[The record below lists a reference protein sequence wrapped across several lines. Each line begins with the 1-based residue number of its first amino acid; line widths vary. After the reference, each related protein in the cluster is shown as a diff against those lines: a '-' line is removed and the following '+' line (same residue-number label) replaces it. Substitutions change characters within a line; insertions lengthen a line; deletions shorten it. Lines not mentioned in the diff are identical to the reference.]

1 MQLRDF
7 NTYIQQLLFDY
18 DCVII
23 PGFGGLVAQPHPAQV
38 NSITKQI
45 YPRSKKIAFNQNLLT
60 NDGLLAE
67 YISRK
72 EKCTYAEAIL
82 KIQET
87 VKELQHRLTEKNTFE
102 LDGIGSFRFDAEN
115 KLIFS
120 VQKNE
125 SFLYDSYG
133 LKPVKAVPLTLVS
146 DKPKIMEKEEEIV
159 PVTADA
165 EAEPETETT
174 EEKAVRRKRKVS
186 IPFIAVS
193 VLVIAFAGLTMYL
206 ASQNA
211 TLPFLHN
218 DGSQTASFIDS
229 SSESATATTEESTT
243 AESTEAESSSSSE
256 NSTEEATE
264 TTESSPTTTSD
275 NTSSSA
281 TETSTADAGYYII
294 AGAFGVEENAEKL
307 LNTLKESGYNDA
319 QLAGKTSSGGLLRVA
334 YLKANNLNEAESKLS
349 EIKDKSLEGWI
360 LRIK

>member
-82 KIQET
+82 KILET
-87 VKELQHRLTEKNTFE
+87 VKELQHRLAEKNTFE
-102 LDGIGSFRFDAEN
+102 LDGIGSFRFDTEN

-125 SFLYDSYG
+125 SFLYDSFG
-133 LKPVKAVPLTLVS
+133 LKPVKAMPLTLVS

-229 SSESATATTEESTT
+229 SSESAATNSEESTST
-243 AESTEAESSSSSE
+243 ESTEAESSSTES
-256 NSTEEATE
+256 STEEVPA
-264 TTESSPTTTSD
+264 TTESSSASTE
-275 NTSSSA
+275 NTSSSSS
-281 TETSTADAGYYII
+281 EVSQADAGYYII

-307 LNTLKESGYNDA
+307 LSTLKESGYNDA

-334 YLKANNLNEAESKLS
+334 YLKADNLNEAETKLS

-360 LRIK
+360 LKIR

>member
-87 VKELQHRLTEKNTFE
+87 VKELQHRLAEKNTFE
-102 LDGIGSFRFDAEN
+102 LNGIGSFRFDAEN

-133 LKPVKAVPLTLVS
+133 LKPVKAVPLNLVS

-218 DGSQTASFIDS
+218 DGNQTASFIDS
-229 SSESATATTEESTT
+229 SSESAASTSEESTT
-243 AESTEAESSSSSE
+243 AEPTEAESSSTES
-256 NSTEEATE
+256 STEEVPATS
-264 TTESSPTTTSD
+264 ESSSASNENT
-275 NTSSSA
+275 TSSSS
-281 TETSTADAGYYII
+281 EVSQADAGYYII

-307 LNTLKESGYNDA
+307 LTTLKESGYNDA

-334 YLKANNLNEAESKLS
+334 YLKADNLNEAETKLS

-360 LRIK
+360 LKIK

>member
-87 VKELQHRLTEKNTFE
+87 VKELQHRLTEKNTFQ
-102 LDGIGSFRFDAEN
+102 LDGIGSFRFDTEN

-229 SSESATATTEESTT
+229 SSESAATNEESTT
-243 AESTEAESSSSSE
+243 AESTEAESSSSQS
-256 NSTEEATE
+256 STEEVPATN
-264 TTESSPTTTSD
+264 ESSSASTE
-275 NTSSSA
+275 NTSSPSS
-281 TETSTADAGYYII
+281 EVSQADAGYYII

-307 LNTLKESGYNDA
+307 LTTLKESGYNDA

-334 YLKANNLNEAESKLS
+334 YLKADNLNDAETKLS
-349 EIKDKSLEGWI
+349 EIKDKNLEGWI
-360 LRIK
+360 LKIK

>member
-87 VKELQHRLTEKNTFE
+87 VKELQHRLAEKNTFE

-229 SSESATATTEESTT
+229 SSESAASTSEESTP
-243 AESTEAESSSSSE
+243 AEPTEAESSSTKS
-256 NSTEEATE
+256 STEETPA
-264 TTESSPTTTSD
+264 TTESSSASTENTTSP
-275 NTSSSA
+275 SSEVSQ
-281 TETSTADAGYYII
+281 ADAGYYII

-307 LNTLKESGYNDA
+307 LTTLKESGYNDA

-334 YLKANNLNEAESKLS
+334 YLKADNLTEAEAKLS

>member
-133 LKPVKAVPLTLVS
+133 LKPVKAVPLTLVN

-229 SSESATATTEESTT
+229 SSESAANTTEESTP
-243 AESTEAESSSSSE
+243 AESTEAESSSTE
-256 NSTEEATE
+256 NSAEETPA
-264 TTESSPTTTSD
+264 TTESSSASTENT
-275 NTSSSA
+275 TSSSS
-281 TETSTADAGYYII
+281 EVSQADAGYYII

-307 LNTLKESGYNDA
+307 LTTLKESGYNDA

-334 YLKANNLNEAESKLS
+334 YLKADNLTEAEAKLS

-360 LRIK
+360 LRIR

>member
-87 VKELQHRLTEKNTFE
+87 VKELQHRLAEKNTFE

-125 SFLYDSYG
+125 SFLYDSFG
-133 LKPVKAVPLTLVS
+133 LKPVKAVPLNLVS

-229 SSESATATTEESTT
+229 SSESAAATEESTP
-243 AESTEAESSSSSE
+243 AESTEAESSSSES
-256 NSTEEATE
+256 NTEEVPA
-264 TTESSPTTTSD
+264 TTESSSASTENT
-275 NTSSSA
+275 TSSS
-281 TETSTADAGYYII
+281 EVSQADAGYYII
-294 AGAFGVEENAEKL
+294 AGAFGVEENAAKL
-307 LNTLKESGYNDA
+307 LTTLKESGYNNA

-334 YLKANNLNEAESKLS
+334 YLKADNLNEAETKLS

-360 LRIK
+360 LKIK